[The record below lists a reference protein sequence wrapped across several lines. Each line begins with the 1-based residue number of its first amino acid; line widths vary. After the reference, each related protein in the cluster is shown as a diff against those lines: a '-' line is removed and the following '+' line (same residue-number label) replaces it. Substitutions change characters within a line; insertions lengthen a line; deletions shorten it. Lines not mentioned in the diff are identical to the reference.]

1 MAVYQQKFG
10 KSKAQLIQEW
20 LEMGSEEIQL
30 ECKKFGLTF
39 EKGLKG
45 NVQMLMNF
53 LSDTEAAV
61 LKEMQS

>member
-10 KSKAQLIQEW
+10 KNKAQLIQEW

-30 ECKKFGLTF
+30 ECKKYGLIF

-45 NVQMLMNF
+45 NVQVLMNY
-53 LSDTEAAV
+53 LSDIEASAI
-61 LKEMQS
+61 QG